1 MSKQTNFLVIEAVS
15 LREVCRRITHLR
27 PGRPKA
33 RVLAARSAAVG
44 ASVDQDADADPAADI
59 LCDGLDN
66 APISGEVG
74 INIKC
79 AACLLD
85 NGDYRPN
92 AGVRFD
98 G

>member
-1 MSKQTNFLVIEAVS
+1 VIEDIS
-15 LREVCRRITHLR
+15 LREACRRITHLR
-27 PGRPKA
+27 PGRPET
-33 RVLAARSAAVG
+33 RDFAARSAAVR
-44 ASVDQDADADPAADI
+44 ASVDHDADVDPVADI